1 MAAPGSSLAG
11 PAGRLRRPQPVG
23 LHSGRHRPLLPAPL
37 PLCVWARREAGLSC
51 CAASQ
56 GWLII
61 SSGLGQ
67 LQALTGLPVAWCPG
81 SEVEVRGHRGS
92 RLCWQDW
99 GSRTAAPPTSALLSL
114 PFPLTVHTHTCTHL
128 HAHIY
133 MHTRAHTYTQT
144 LVYTCT
150 HTQMHTRTCT
160 CSHTC
165 AHTQVHTLAHR
176 HSCTCVRTDGHTYMH
191 TCAIYMCAHACTDT
205 RAPMCPHMCTQ
216 TDTWFLPTA
225 APPGDTIN
233 GNTSWGGL
241 GVCLQALL
249 PSWSSHQLQAQLGL
263 RAGV

>member
-11 PAGRLRRPQPVG
+11 PAGRLRHPQPVG

-92 RLCWQDW
+92 RLGWQDW
-99 GSRTAAPPTSALLSL
+99 GSRTAALPTSALLSL

-165 AHTQVHTLAHR
+165 AHTGA
-176 HSCTCVRTDGHTYMH
+176 H
-191 TCAIYMCAHACTDT
+191 TCTQTFVHMCAHKQMGTHTCTRVQYICVHMHAQIHVHPCVHTCVHRQT
-205 RAPMCPHMCTQ
+205 RGFSPLLPHPVTQ
-216 TDTWFLPTA
+216 SMGTHPGEGWGSAYKLSFLP
-225 APPGDTIN
+225 GLL
-233 GNTSWGGL
+233 TSSRPNW
-241 GVCLQALL
+241 V
-249 PSWSSHQLQAQLGL
+249 
-263 RAGV
+263 